1 MPCNALPSMASMT
14 TSSSKAT
21 SPRSFVCVCVCV
33 CVRARVQRAS
43 RARMRAHSSSISLGS
58 RATQNL
64 VMLTAQQVRAGYY
77 QMYYS
82 PRVYT
87 ERPELVTITLAI
99 EVSGY
104 DMGALKDFA
113 SARPCVRVQ
122 LPEVRP
128 R

>member
-1 MPCNALPSMASMT
+1 MSAHACANELDLT
-14 TSSSKAT
+14 LH
-21 SPRSFVCVCVCV
+21 
-33 CVRARVQRAS
+33 VRARS
-43 RARMRAHSSSISLGS
+43 R
-58 RATQNL
+58 TQS
-64 VMLTAQQVRAGYY
+64 MLTAQQVRAGYY

-87 ERPELVTITLAI
+87 EHPEQVTITLAI
-99 EVSGY
+99 EVTGY

>member
-1 MPCNALPSMASMT
+1 
-14 TSSSKAT
+14 
-21 SPRSFVCVCVCV
+21 VCVCA
-33 CVRARVQRAS
+33 RACACATRVT
-43 RARMRAHSSSISLGS
+43 RAHACAFELISLGS
-58 RATQNL
+58 PDTQNL

-82 PRVYT
+82 SRVYT

>member
-1 MPCNALPSMASMT
+1 
-14 TSSSKAT
+14 
-21 SPRSFVCVCVCV
+21 
-33 CVRARVQRAS
+33 
-43 RARMRAHSSSISLGS
+43 MRAQTSSISLCMSGLA
-58 RATQNL
+58 RDTQS
-64 VMLTAQQVRAGYY
+64 MLTAQQVRAGYY